1 MVEMGGA
8 YNMHS
13 CDYKYKKK
21 RNVGGTEIKTQ
32 LAWLMRVW

>member
-13 CDYKYKKK
+13 SDYKYTKKTI
-21 RNVGGTEIKTQ
+21 GGTEIKTQ
-32 LAWLMRVW
+32 LGRIMRV